1 MGGKARCKNQFGR
14 TRLTMTD
21 ATKNFKTVMP
31 GVSRILKR
39 FAPQIGKQ
47 KHLLLVSF
55 AGLMSEIVLHLLEP
69 FPLKLIF
76 DYILLPGATTKPF
89 PIPFLVGFDAFT
101 LLSILTLGLIGISAL
116 RAFAAYFSIVGMSL
130 AATHILTQVRFDLYS
145 HLQHLSLAYHHKN
158 RTGDLITRVT
168 SDIGR
173 LREVTVM
180 AVMPLIAHS
189 LTLVG
194 MIGVMLWMNWELALI
209 AIALFPIF
217 FYSTIRLTG
226 RIKRVVR
233 TQRKRE
239 GEMAATVA
247 ESIGAIKIVQTLS
260 LHQMLEESFSEYN
273 SQSLQDSAKAQKIAA
288 GLERLIELLVG
299 LMTALVLWRGSL
311 LVYSK
316 TLTPGDLLI
325 FVNYIR
331 IAFKPMRQV
340 AKYIG
345 LLAKATASGERV
357 LDVLDEVPDIRDTR
371 GAIAAPPF
379 QGAVRFENVS
389 FAYENYNQGVLKQ
402 MSFEVKPGQKVALVG
417 SSGGGKSTLV
427 SLLLRL
433 YDPLEG
439 RILVDGH
446 DLREYKLDSFRQQ
459 VSVVLQESVLFATS
473 VRDNIAY
480 GYLGAT
486 TSAIES
492 AAKLANAHNFILK
505 LPQGYETQL
514 GERGATL
521 SGGQRQR
528 IAIARAAIRHAPIV
542 VLDEPT
548 TGLDQENESEV
559 TEALNRLIEG
569 RTTFWVS
576 HNLQAVKQA
585 DLILYIEGGTIA
597 EQGTHDELMSL
608 GGRYAAIYALQ
619 TAISVEGNSKGTE
632 SIDSTRAVEV

>member
-1 MGGKARCKNQFGR
+1 MK
-14 TRLTMTD
+14 D
-21 ATKNFKTVMP
+21 ATKNFRTVMP

-47 KHLLLVSF
+47 KHLLLMSF
-55 AGLMSEIVLHLLEP
+55 AGLMTEIVLHLLEP

-89 PIPFLVGFDAFT
+89 PIPFLASLNPIL
-101 LLSILTLGLIGISAL
+101 LLSILTVGLVGISTL
-116 RAFAAYFSIVGMSL
+116 RAIAAYFSIVGMSL
-130 AATHILTQVRFDLYS
+130 AATHILTEIRFELYS
-145 HLQHLSLAYHHKN
+145 HLQRLSLAYHHKN
-158 RTGDLITRVT
+158 HSGDLITRVT

-194 MIGVMLWMNWELALI
+194 MIGVMVWMNWELALI

-217 FYSTIRLTG
+217 FFSTLRLTR
-226 RIKRVVR
+226 RIKGVVR
-233 TQRKRE
+233 TQRKQE
-239 GEMAATVA
+239 GKMAATVA
-247 ESIGAIKIVQTLS
+247 ESISAIKVVQTLS

-273 SQSLQDSAKAQKIAA
+273 TQSLQDSAKAQKLSA

-316 TLTPGDLLI
+316 VLTPGDLLI

-357 LDVLDEVPDIRDTR
+357 LDVLDEVPDIQDTR

-379 QGAVRFENVS
+379 QGSVRFENVS
-389 FAYENYNQGVLKQ
+389 FAYENDDRGILKH
-402 MSFEVKPGQKVALVG
+402 MSFEVEPGQKVALVG
-417 SSGGGKSTLV
+417 SSGGGKSTIV

-439 RILVDGH
+439 RILIDGH
-446 DLREYKLDSFRQQ
+446 DLREYRLDSFRQQ

-480 GYLGAT
+480 GCLSAT
-486 TSAIES
+486 DCAIET
-492 AAKLANAHNFILK
+492 AAKLANAHDFIQR
-505 LPQGYETQL
+505 LPQGYDTQL
-514 GERGATL
+514 SERGATL

-528 IAIARAAIRHAPIV
+528 IAIARAAIRQAPIV

-548 TGLDQENESEV
+548 TGLDQENEHAV
-559 TEALNRLIEG
+559 TEALNRLVEG
-569 RTTFWVS
+569 RTAFWVS
-576 HNLQAVKQA
+576 HNLKAIRQA
-585 DLILYIEGGTIA
+585 DLILYIEEGAIV
-597 EQGTHDELMSL
+597 EQGTHDELMKL
-608 GGRYAAIYALQ
+608 GGRYAAMYALQ
-619 TAISVEGNSKGTE
+619 TAIDTNSSQTVG
-632 SIDSTRAVEV
+632 V

>member
-1 MGGKARCKNQFGR
+1 MKK
-14 TRLTMTD
+14 D
-21 ATKNFKTVMP
+21 APKNFKTVMP
-31 GVSRILKR
+31 GVSRILKQ
-39 FAPQIGKQ
+39 FAPQISKQ
-47 KHLLLVSF
+47 KPLLLMSF
-55 AGLMSEIVLHLLEP
+55 AGLMTEIVLHLLEP

-76 DYILLPGATTKPF
+76 DYILLPGATTRPF
-89 PIPFLVGFDAFT
+89 PIPFLVGLNPF
-101 LLSILTLGLIGISAL
+101 LLLTILTVGLIAISAL
-116 RAFAAYFSIVGMSL
+116 RAIAAYFSIAGMSL
-130 AATHILTQVRFDLYS
+130 AATHILTEVRFELYS

-158 RTGDLITRVT
+158 HSGDLITRVT

-194 MIGVMLWMNWELALI
+194 MIGVMVWMNWELALI

-217 FYSTIRLTG
+217 FFATLRLTR
-226 RIKRVVR
+226 RIKGVVK

-247 ESIGAIKIVQTLS
+247 ESIGAIKVVQTLS
-260 LHQMLEESFSEYN
+260 LHQMLEETFSEYS
-273 SQSLQDSAKAQKIAA
+273 SQSLQDSAKAQKISA

-299 LMTALVLWRGSL
+299 LMTALILWRGAL

-316 TLTPGDLLI
+316 VLTPGDLLI
-325 FVNYIR
+325 FINYVR

-357 LDVLDEVPDIRDTR
+357 LDVLDEVPDVRDTR
-371 GAIAAPPF
+371 GAIAAPAF
-379 QGAVRFENVS
+379 QGSVRFENVS
-389 FAYENYNQGVLKQ
+389 FAYENDDRGILRQ

-417 SSGGGKSTLV
+417 ASGGGKSTIV

-446 DLREYKLDSFRQQ
+446 DLREYKLDSFRQR
-459 VSVVLQESVLFATS
+459 VSVVLQDSVLFATT

-480 GYLGAT
+480 GYLNAT
-486 TSAIES
+486 DSAIEA
-492 AAKLANAHNFILK
+492 AAKLANAHDFILR
-505 LPQGYETQL
+505 LPKGYDTQL
-514 GERGATL
+514 SERGSTL

-548 TGLDQENESEV
+548 TGLDQENEHAV
-559 TEALNRLIEG
+559 TEALNRLVEG
-569 RTTFWVS
+569 RTAFWVS
-576 HNLQAVKQA
+576 HNLKAIRHA

-597 EQGTHDELMSL
+597 EQGTHDELMQL

-619 TAISVEGNSKGTE
+619 TAINS
-632 SIDSTRAVEV
+632 DARAVEV

>member
-1 MGGKARCKNQFGR
+1 MKK
-14 TRLTMTD
+14 D
-21 ATKNFKTVMP
+21 ATQNFKTVMP
-31 GVSRILKR
+31 GISRILKR

-47 KHLLLVSF
+47 KPLLLMSF
-55 AGLMSEIVLHLLEP
+55 AGLMTEIFLHLLEP

-89 PIPFLVGFDAFT
+89 PIPFLAGLNPFL
-101 LLSILTLGLIGISAL
+101 LLSVLTLGLITITAL
-116 RAFAAYFSIVGMSL
+116 RAVAAYFSIVGMAL
-130 AATHILTQVRFDLYS
+130 AASNILTEVRFNLYS
-145 HLQHLSLAYHHKN
+145 HLQRLSLAYHHKN
-158 RTGDLITRVT
+158 HSGDLITRVT

-180 AVMPLIAHS
+180 AVIPLIAHS

-217 FYSTIRLTG
+217 FFATIRLTG
-226 RIKRVVR
+226 RIKGVVKK
-233 TQRKRE
+233 QRKRE

-247 ESIGAIKIVQTLS
+247 ESIGAIKVVQTLS
-260 LHQMLEESFSEYN
+260 LHHMLEESFSEYS

-299 LMTALVLWRGSL
+299 FMTALVLWRGAL

-316 TLTPGDLLI
+316 VLTPGDLLI
-325 FVNYIR
+325 FINYIR

-357 LDVLDEVPDIRDTR
+357 LEVLEEVPDIQDTR
-371 GAIAAPPF
+371 GAIAAPAF
-379 QGAVRFENVS
+379 HGAVRFENVS
-389 FAYENYNQGVLKQ
+389 FAYDNDDRGILRGMNFTVQ
-402 MSFEVKPGQKVALVG
+402 PGQKVALVG
-417 SSGGGKSTLV
+417 SSGGGKSTIV

-439 RILVDGH
+439 RILVDRH

-459 VSVVLQESVLFATS
+459 VSVVLQDSVLFGTTI
-473 VRDNIAY
+473 RDNIAY
-480 GYLGAT
+480 GCLSAT
-486 TSAIES
+486 DAAIKS
-492 AAKLANAHNFILK
+492 AAKLANAHDFIQQM
-505 LPQGYETQL
+505 PQGYETQL
-514 GERGATL
+514 SERGATL

-548 TGLDQENESEV
+548 TGLDQENEHAV
-559 TEALNRLIEG
+559 TEALNRLVRG
-569 RTTFWVS
+569 KTAFWVS
-576 HNLQAVKQA
+576 HNLKATKDA
-585 DLILYIEGGTIA
+585 DLILYVERGAIA
-597 EQGTHDELMSL
+597 EQGTHDELMQL
-608 GGRYAAIYALQ
+608 GGRYAAMYALQ
-619 TAISVEGNSKGTE
+619 TAISS
-632 SIDSTRAVEV
+632 SAVGV